1 MKQVEVITS
10 NKAAIIDAM
19 KSAYRAVLHADGR
32 IAVQIYIWEDGELET
47 LEDVQGSTSW
57 LQARDAEP
65 RRLYYVTTVDAGP
78 CFDIWDASENG
89 KPDDPDEAAALQDE
103 ITDWLMESYVES
115 LPDLWDYIVTQAE
128 YADEDDDE
136 Y

>member
-1 MKQVEVITS
+1 MKQTEVITS
-10 NKAAIIDAM
+10 NKDAIIDAM
-19 KSAYRAVLHADGR
+19 KSAYRAVLHSDGR

>member
-1 MKQVEVITS
+1 MKQTEVITS
-10 NKAAIIDAM
+10 NKDAIIDAM
-19 KSAYRAVLHADGR
+19 KSAYRAVLHSDGR
-32 IAVQIYIWEDGELET
+32 IAVQIYIWEDGEIEM
-47 LEDVQGSTSW
+47 LEDVQGSNSW